1 MFEQIT
7 WTQYC
12 EYLKQHDHFLEAK
25 SYTKPYTNFLNCYA
39 STIQNPQYSFYGI
52 VKDDVVMGVTGI
64 QEFAHARMPNNCI
77 RYRVLRIDEHLQ
89 GKNLGIQLL
98 NFAVSHWQH
107 KEYLFGYI
115 RNSHQ
120 GWATHQGF
128 AAMENLQADDNHRFM
143 GKYI

>member
-1 MFEQIT
+1 MHGCQTIALDTECCVLTASARQ
-7 WTQYC
+7 
-12 EYLKQHDHFLEAK
+12 
-25 SYTKPYTNFLNCYA
+25 KP
-39 STIQNPQYSFYGI
+39 
-52 VKDDVVMGVTGI
+52 
-64 QEFAHARMPNNCI
+64 
-77 RYRVLRIDEHLQ
+77 
-89 GKNLGIQLL
+89 GIQLL